1 LDFFSVSFHLPAIAS
16 SSEAGGDEVDR
27 KQFAY
32 GEGKMSSL
40 EEILCFLPFCSLSR
54 RAEKYNILIIQ

>member
-1 LDFFSVSFHLPAIAS
+1 MDIKPKYFLTGFIGFFLSASFRLPAIAS
-16 SSEAGGDEVDR
+16 SSEAGGDEADR

-40 EEILCFLPFCSLSR
+40 EEG
-54 RAEKYNILIIQ
+54 

>member
-1 LDFFSVSFHLPAIAS
+1 LDIKPKYFLTGFIGFIGFFLSASVRLPAIVS
-16 SSEAGGDEVDR
+16 SSEAGGDEADR

-40 EEILCFLPFCSLSR
+40 EEG
-54 RAEKYNILIIQ
+54 